1 MNKYKPQEDLE
12 HRSQHL
18 ASFLFILGID
28 EDKFESIK
36 IDDVIN
42 LIRNRYVYK
51 HSDPAYNIAV
61 QEYIKKQNI
70 ILNRGV
76 RRAWFDVQVAAYEVQ
91 NVG

>member
-1 MNKYKPQEDLE
+1 MNKYRAQEDLE

-18 ASFLFILGID
+18 ASFLFILGI
-28 EDKFESIK
+28 EENKFESIK

-51 HSDPAYNIAV
+51 HSDPDYNIGV

-70 ILNRGV
+70 VLNRGV
-76 RRAWFDVQVAAYEVQ
+76 RRAWFDVQVALHEVQ
-91 NVG
+91 NVK

>member
-1 MNKYKPQEDLE
+1 MNKYRPLEDLE

-28 EDKFESIK
+28 EHDFESTK

-51 HSDPAYNIAV
+51 HSHPDYNIAV
-61 QEYIKKQNI
+61 QEYVKKQSI
-70 ILNRGV
+70 VLNRGV
-76 RRAWFDVQVAAYEVQ
+76 RRAWFDVQVASYEVQ

>member
-36 IDDVIN
+36 IDDIIN

-76 RRAWFDVQVAAYEVQ
+76 RRAWFDVQVATYEVQ